1 MEVHNEQ
8 MNSVRHFW
16 ITKKSECLNIRSIDE
31 VFNIY
36 KNYHTLYENNIGQKY
51 NFQPLNKYKFRTFIR
66 KNGYNNSSSQKI
78 ILL

>member
-16 ITKKSECLNIRSIDE
+16 ITKKSDCLNIRSIDE

-36 KNYHTLYENNIGQKY
+36 VKYHSTYENGIGEKY
-51 NFQPLNKYKFRTFIR
+51 KCQPINKYKFRTFIR
-66 KNGYNNSSSQKI
+66 KNGYDNSSIKI
-78 ILL
+78 AK